1 MRGHPILQIGV
12 LTLAIGLMG
21 ALIAFV
27 LSEAERRVPVAANS
41 GKQSE
46 PDTVPTLLTITLSA
60 PATSLSLA
68 EPSGRII
75 TISTGQSL
83 EIEQDVE
90 LTLRDST
97 WSGVLSVT
105 WQESLPTHFLRLDF
119 EPDNLKT
126 SHVVLDVQGDTENY
140 PISTDFHTRSQ

>member
-105 WQESLPTHFLRLDF
+105 WQESLPRHFLRLDF
-119 EPDNLKT
+119 EPDNLKS

>member
-41 GKQSE
+41 GKLSE

-97 WSGVLSVT
+97 WSGGTVSSMAGEFAQT
-105 WQESLPTHFLRLDF
+105 LPPSRLRA
-119 EPDNLKT
+119 
-126 SHVVLDVQGDTENY
+126 
-140 PISTDFHTRSQ
+140 

>member
-41 GKQSE
+41 GKLSE

-97 WSGVLSVT
+97 WSGVLSVA
-105 WQESLPTHFLRLDF
+105 WQESLPRQFLRLDF
-119 EPDNLKT
+119 EPDNLKS

>member
-41 GKQSE
+41 GKLSE
-46 PDTVPTLLTITLSA
+46 SDTVPTLLTITLSA

-68 EPSGRII
+68 EPSG
-75 TISTGQSL
+75 
-83 EIEQDVE
+83 
-90 LTLRDST
+90 
-97 WSGVLSVT
+97 
-105 WQESLPTHFLRLDF
+105 
-119 EPDNLKT
+119 
-126 SHVVLDVQGDTENY
+126 
-140 PISTDFHTRSQ
+140 